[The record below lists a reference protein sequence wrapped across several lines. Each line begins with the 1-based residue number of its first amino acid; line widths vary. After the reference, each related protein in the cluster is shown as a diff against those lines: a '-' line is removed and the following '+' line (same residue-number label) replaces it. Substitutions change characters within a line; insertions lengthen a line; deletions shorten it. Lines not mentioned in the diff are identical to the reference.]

1 MLVGSSIGRQ
11 LAPYIKGNNIFFQGA
26 MNLDLVKRKLL
37 KTGFTKVI
45 LVATGNAIFPSGIVM
60 NINA

>member
-37 KTGFTKVI
+37 KQVSQEEFWLRQETQFFHPV
-45 LVATGNAIFPSGIVM
+45 IVM
-60 NINA
+60 DINA